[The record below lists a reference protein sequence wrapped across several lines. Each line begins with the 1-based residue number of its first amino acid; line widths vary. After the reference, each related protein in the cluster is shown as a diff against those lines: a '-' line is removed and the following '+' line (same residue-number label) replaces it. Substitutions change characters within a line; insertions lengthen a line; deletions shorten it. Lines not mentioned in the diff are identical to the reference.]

1 MTTHFNPDRLE
12 ALRRAHRLTKS
23 EFARRIGATR
33 QSVDGWM
40 RGQLPS
46 VASIEKAA
54 RAFDLDSSYFFED
67 SVNQISGHC
76 SAK

>member
-23 EFARRIGATR
+23 SFAKRIGATR
-33 QSVDGWM
+33 QSVDLWLK
-40 RGQLPS
+40 GQLPS

-67 SVNQISGHC
+67 TVNKIGGH
-76 SAK
+76 SSTK